1 MRKGQVSK
9 TFFCSWCATPAVVR
23 RASRLTEPWRGYWA
37 TPCPCAAKV
46 VRMGPR
52 TRAAVLAAHEARQAR
67 ERTSQRRAI
76 ADCLTGEPIVD
87 AGMVGDATSA

>member
-1 MRKGQVSK
+1 
-9 TFFCSWCATPAVVR
+9 
-23 RASRLTEPWRGYWA
+23 
-37 TPCPCAAKV
+37 
-46 VRMGPR
+46 MGPR